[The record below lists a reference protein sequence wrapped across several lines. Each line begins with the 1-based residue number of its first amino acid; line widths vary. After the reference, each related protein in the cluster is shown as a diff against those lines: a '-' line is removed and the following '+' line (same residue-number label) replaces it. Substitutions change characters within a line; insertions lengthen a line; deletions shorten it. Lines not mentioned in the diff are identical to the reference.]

1 MGMYRDDYEPDPNE
15 PNPDSDLEKQ
25 LEREKQAK
33 KRATSMS
40 KQTHAELTKYE
51 DAEGREVVLTREDII
66 NTISSN
72 PKITDKEIKLFIE
85 LARAQKLNPFTR
97 EIFITK
103 YGDYPATFIVGKDVF
118 TKRAQSNPLFK
129 GMQAGIIVQ
138 RANSVDQ
145 REGSA
150 MFSDEMLLGGWC
162 KVYVQGY
169 DVPIYDSVSFN
180 EYAAR
185 KADGSLNSMWAS
197 KPATMIRKVAIVHAL
212 REAFPSDFQGLYDQ
226 SEMGLA
232 AQQGGE

>member
-1 MGMYRDDYEPDPNE
+1 MASKNEAIEVSPAEIASVKEKPAPIVKAEKPKKDPCA
-15 PNPDSDLEKQ
+15 LV
-25 LEREKQAK
+25 
-33 KRATSMS
+33 
-40 KQTHAELTKYE
+40 KYE
-51 DAEGREVVLTREDII
+51 DTEGREVVLTRDDVI

-72 PKITDKEIKLFIE
+72 PRITDKEIKLFIE
-85 LARAQKLNPFTR
+85 LARAQRLNPFIK

-118 TKRAQSNPLFK
+118 TKRAQANPLFR

-138 RANSVDQ
+138 RGNGVDQ

-150 MFSDEMLLGGWC
+150 TFSDEMLLGGWC

-185 KADGSLNSMWAS
+185 KADGSLNAMWAS

>member
-1 MGMYRDDYEPDPNE
+1 MASKDEVIEVIPAETSSAKTKPAPAKAEKPKKDPCA
-15 PNPDSDLEKQ
+15 LV
-25 LEREKQAK
+25 
-33 KRATSMS
+33 
-40 KQTHAELTKYE
+40 KYE
-51 DAEGREVVLTREDII
+51 DTEGREVVLTRDDVI

-72 PKITDKEIKLFIE
+72 PRITDKEIKLFIE
-85 LARAQKLNPFTR
+85 LARAQRLNPFIK

-118 TKRAQSNPLFK
+118 TKRAQANPLFK

-138 RANSVDQ
+138 RSNSVDQ

-150 MFSDEMLLGGWC
+150 MFGDEMLLGGWC

-185 KADGSLNSMWAS
+185 KSDGSLNAMWAS

-226 SEMGLA
+226 SEMGLSA
-232 AQQGGE
+232 QGGE

>member
-1 MGMYRDDYEPDPNE
+1 MATKNE
-15 PNPDSDLEKQ
+15 VIEVQPAEIASVKEKPAPIAKA
-25 LEREKQAK
+25 EKAK
-33 KRATSMS
+33 KEPCA
-40 KQTHAELTKYE
+40 LVKYE
-51 DAEGREVVLTREDII
+51 DTEGREVVLTRDDVI

-72 PKITDKEIKLFIE
+72 PRITDKEIKLFIE
-85 LARAQKLNPFTR
+85 LARAQRLNPFIK

-118 TKRAQSNPLFK
+118 TKRAQANPLFK

-138 RANSVDQ
+138 RGNGVDQ

-150 MFSDEMLLGGWC
+150 TFSDEMLLGGWC

-185 KADGSLNSMWAS
+185 KSDGTLNAMWAS

-226 SEMGLA
+226 SEMGLSA
-232 AQQGGE
+232 QGGE

>member
-1 MGMYRDDYEPDPNE
+1 MPSKSEVIEVQPAE
-15 PNPDSDLEKQ
+15 IASVKEKPAPAAKI
-25 LEREKQAK
+25 EKAK
-33 KRATSMS
+33 KEPCA
-40 KQTHAELTKYE
+40 LVKYE

-72 PKITDKEIKLFIE
+72 PRITDKEIKLFIE
-85 LARAQKLNPFTR
+85 LARAQKLNPFTK

-118 TKRAQSNPLFK
+118 TKRAQANPLFK

-138 RANSVDQ
+138 RGNAIDQ

-150 MFSDEMLLGGWC
+150 MYGDEMLLGGWC

-226 SEMGLA
+226 SEMGLSG
-232 AQQGGE
+232 QGGE

>member
-1 MGMYRDDYEPDPNE
+1 MPSKSEVIEVQPAEIASVKEKPAPAAKIEKARKEPCA
-15 PNPDSDLEKQ
+15 LV
-25 LEREKQAK
+25 
-33 KRATSMS
+33 
-40 KQTHAELTKYE
+40 KYE

-72 PKITDKEIKLFIE
+72 PRITDKEIKLFIE
-85 LARAQKLNPFTR
+85 LAKAQKLNPFTK

-118 TKRAQSNPLFK
+118 TKRAQANPLFK

-138 RANSVDQ
+138 HGSDVEN

-150 MFSDEMLLGGWC
+150 MFGDEMLLGGWC

-226 SEMGLA
+226 SEMGLSG
-232 AQQGGE
+232 QGGE

>member
-1 MGMYRDDYEPDPNE
+1 MASKNE
-15 PNPDSDLEKQ
+15 AIEVSPAEIASVKEKPASIVKA
-25 LEREKQAK
+25 EKAK
-33 KRATSMS
+33 KEPCA
-40 KQTHAELTKYE
+40 LVKYE

-72 PKITDKEIKLFIE
+72 PRITDKEIKLFIE

-138 RANSVDQ
+138 RGNAVDQ

-150 MFSDEMLLGGWC
+150 TFSDEMLLGGWC

-226 SEMGLA
+226 SEMGLSA
-232 AQQGGE
+232 QGGE

>member
-1 MGMYRDDYEPDPNE
+1 MATKNE
-15 PNPDSDLEKQ
+15 VIEVSPAEIASVKEKPAAVVKA
-25 LEREKQAK
+25 EKAK
-33 KRATSMS
+33 KEPCA
-40 KQTHAELTKYE
+40 LVKYE

-72 PKITDKEIKLFIE
+72 PRITDKEIKLFIE
-85 LARAQKLNPFTR
+85 LAKAQKLNPFTK

-118 TKRAQSNPLFK
+118 TKRAQANPLFK

-138 RANSVDQ
+138 RGNGVDQ

-150 MFSDEMLLGGWC
+150 TFSDEMLLGGWC

>member
-1 MGMYRDDYEPDPNE
+1 MATKNE
-15 PNPDSDLEKQ
+15 VIEVQPAEIASVKEKPAPIAKA
-25 LEREKQAK
+25 EKAK
-33 KRATSMS
+33 KEPCA
-40 KQTHAELTKYE
+40 LVKYE
-51 DAEGREVVLTREDII
+51 DTEGREVVLTRDDVI

-72 PKITDKEIKLFIE
+72 PRITDKEIKLFIE
-85 LARAQKLNPFTR
+85 LAKAQKLNPFTK

-118 TKRAQSNPLFK
+118 TKRAQANPNFK

-138 RANSVDQ
+138 RGNAVDQ

-185 KADGSLNSMWAS
+185 KSDGTLNAMWAS

-226 SEMGLA
+226 SEMGLSA
-232 AQQGGE
+232 QGGE

>member
-1 MGMYRDDYEPDPNE
+1 MPTKSEVIEVQPAE
-15 PNPDSDLEKQ
+15 IASVKEKPAAVVKA
-25 LEREKQAK
+25 EKAK
-33 KRATSMS
+33 KEPSA
-40 KQTHAELTKYE
+40 LVKYE

-72 PKITDKEIKLFIE
+72 PRITEKEIKLFIE

-118 TKRAQSNPLFK
+118 TKRAQANPLFK

-138 RANSVDQ
+138 RGNAVDQ

-185 KADGSLNSMWAS
+185 KSDGSLNSMWAS

-226 SEMGLA
+226 SEMGLSG
-232 AQQGGE
+232 QGGE

>member
-1 MGMYRDDYEPDPNE
+1 MPSKNE
-15 PNPDSDLEKQ
+15 VIEVQPAEIASVKEKPAAVVKA
-25 LEREKQAK
+25 EKAK
-33 KRATSMS
+33 KEPCA
-40 KQTHAELTKYE
+40 LVKYE
-51 DAEGREVVLTREDII
+51 DAEGREVVLTRDDII

-72 PKITDKEIKLFIE
+72 PRITDKEIKLFIE
-85 LARAQKLNPFTR
+85 LARAQKLNPFTK

-129 GMQAGIIVQ
+129 GMQAGVIVQ
-138 RANSVDQ
+138 RQNGVEN

-150 MFSDEMLLGGWC
+150 VFGDEMLLGGWC

-185 KADGSLNSMWAS
+185 KSDGTLNAMWAS

-226 SEMGLA
+226 SEMGLSA
-232 AQQGGE
+232 QGGE

>member
-1 MGMYRDDYEPDPNE
+1 MATKNE
-15 PNPDSDLEKQ
+15 VIEVQPAEIASVKEKPAPIAKA
-25 LEREKQAK
+25 EKAK
-33 KRATSMS
+33 KEPCA
-40 KQTHAELTKYE
+40 LVKYE
-51 DAEGREVVLTREDII
+51 DTEGREVVLTRDDVI

-72 PKITDKEIKLFIE
+72 PRITDKEIKLFIE
-85 LARAQKLNPFTR
+85 LARAQRLNPFIK

-118 TKRAQSNPLFK
+118 TKRAQANPLFK

-138 RANSVDQ
+138 RGNGVDQ

-185 KADGSLNSMWAS
+185 KADGTLNAMWAS

-226 SEMGLA
+226 SEMGLSA
-232 AQQGGE
+232 QGGE

>member
-1 MGMYRDDYEPDPNE
+1 MATKSEVIEVSPAE
-15 PNPDSDLEKQ
+15 IASVKEKPAAVVKA
-25 LEREKQAK
+25 EKAK
-33 KRATSMS
+33 KEPSA
-40 KQTHAELTKYE
+40 LVKYE

-72 PKITDKEIKLFIE
+72 PRITDKEIKLFIE
-85 LARAQKLNPFTR
+85 LARAQKLNPFTK

-129 GMQAGIIVQ
+129 GMQAGVIVQ
-138 RANSVDQ
+138 RQNGVEN

-150 MFSDEMLLGGWC
+150 VFGDEMLLGGWC

-185 KADGSLNSMWAS
+185 KTDGSLNAMWAS

-226 SEMGLA
+226 SEMGLS

>member
-1 MGMYRDDYEPDPNE
+1 MATKNE
-15 PNPDSDLEKQ
+15 VIEVQPAEIASVKEKPAPIAKA
-25 LEREKQAK
+25 EKAK
-33 KRATSMS
+33 KEPCA
-40 KQTHAELTKYE
+40 LVKYE
-51 DAEGREVVLTREDII
+51 DTEGREVVLTRDDVI

-72 PKITDKEIKLFIE
+72 PRITDKEIKLFIE
-85 LARAQKLNPFTR
+85 LARAQRLNPFIK

-118 TKRAQSNPLFK
+118 TKRAQANPLFK

-138 RANSVDQ
+138 RGNAIDQ

-150 MFSDEMLLGGWC
+150 MYGDEMLLGGWC

-226 SEMGLA
+226 SEMGLSA
-232 AQQGGE
+232 QGGE

>member
-1 MGMYRDDYEPDPNE
+1 MASKDEVIEVIPAETSSAKTKPAPAKAEKPKKDPCA
-15 PNPDSDLEKQ
+15 LV
-25 LEREKQAK
+25 
-33 KRATSMS
+33 
-40 KQTHAELTKYE
+40 KYE
-51 DAEGREVVLTREDII
+51 DTEGREVVLTRDDVI

-72 PKITDKEIKLFIE
+72 PRITDKEIKLFIE
-85 LARAQKLNPFTR
+85 LARAQRLNPFIK

-118 TKRAQSNPLFK
+118 TKRAQANPNFK
-129 GMQAGIIVQ
+129 GMQAGVIVQ
-138 RANSVDQ
+138 RQNGVEN

-150 MFSDEMLLGGWC
+150 TFGDEMLLGGWC

-226 SEMGLA
+226 SEMGLSA
-232 AQQGGE
+232 QGGE

>member
-1 MGMYRDDYEPDPNE
+1 MATKNE
-15 PNPDSDLEKQ
+15 AIEVSPAEIASVKEKPAAVVKA
-25 LEREKQAK
+25 EKAK
-33 KRATSMS
+33 KEPCA
-40 KQTHAELTKYE
+40 LVKYE
-51 DAEGREVVLTREDII
+51 DAEGREVVLTRDDII

-72 PKITDKEIKLFIE
+72 PRITEKEIKLFIE

-118 TKRAQSNPLFK
+118 TKRAQANPLFK

-138 RANSVDQ
+138 RGNGVDQ

-150 MFSDEMLLGGWC
+150 TFSDEMLIGGWC

-185 KADGSLNSMWAS
+185 KSDGTLNAMWAS

-226 SEMGLA
+226 SEMGLSA
-232 AQQGGE
+232 QGGE

>member
-1 MGMYRDDYEPDPNE
+1 MPTKNE
-15 PNPDSDLEKQ
+15 VIEVSPAEIASVKEKAAPVVKA
-25 LEREKQAK
+25 EKAK
-33 KRATSMS
+33 KEPCA
-40 KQTHAELTKYE
+40 LVKYE
-51 DAEGREVVLTREDII
+51 DTEGREVVLTRDDVI

-72 PKITDKEIKLFIE
+72 PRITDKEIKLFIE
-85 LARAQKLNPFTR
+85 LARALRLNPFIK

-118 TKRAQSNPLFK
+118 TKRAQANPLFK

-138 RANSVDQ
+138 RGNAVDQ

-185 KADGSLNSMWAS
+185 KSDGTLNAMWAS

-226 SEMGLA
+226 SEMGLSA
-232 AQQGGE
+232 QGGE

>member
-1 MGMYRDDYEPDPNE
+1 MATKNE
-15 PNPDSDLEKQ
+15 AIEVSPAEIASVKEKPAAVVKA
-25 LEREKQAK
+25 EKAK
-33 KRATSMS
+33 KEPSA
-40 KQTHAELTKYE
+40 LVKYE
-51 DAEGREVVLTREDII
+51 DAEGREVVLTRDDII

-150 MFSDEMLLGGWC
+150 MFGDEMLLGGWC

-226 SEMGLA
+226 SEMGLSA
-232 AQQGGE
+232 QGGE

>member
-1 MGMYRDDYEPDPNE
+1 MASKDEVIEVVPAETSSAKTKAAPVVKA
-15 PNPDSDLEKQ
+15 EK
-25 LEREKQAK
+25 AK
-33 KRATSMS
+33 KEPSA
-40 KQTHAELTKYE
+40 LVKYE

-72 PKITDKEIKLFIE
+72 PRITEKEIKLFIE

-118 TKRAQSNPLFK
+118 TKRAQANPNFK

-138 RANSVDQ
+138 RGNGIDQ

-150 MFSDEMLLGGWC
+150 MFGDEMLLGGWC

-185 KADGSLNSMWAS
+185 KSDGTLNAMWAS

-226 SEMGLA
+226 SEMGLSA
-232 AQQGGE
+232 QGGE

>member
-1 MGMYRDDYEPDPNE
+1 MATKNE
-15 PNPDSDLEKQ
+15 AIDVSPAEIASVKEKPAAVVKA
-25 LEREKQAK
+25 EKAK
-33 KRATSMS
+33 KEPCA
-40 KQTHAELTKYE
+40 LVKYE
-51 DAEGREVVLTREDII
+51 DTEGREVVLTRDDVI

-72 PKITDKEIKLFIE
+72 PRITDKEIKLFIE
-85 LARAQKLNPFTR
+85 LARAQRLNPFIK

-118 TKRAQSNPLFK
+118 TKRAQANPLFK

-138 RANSVDQ
+138 RGNGVDQ

-150 MFSDEMLLGGWC
+150 TFSDEMLLGGWC

-185 KADGSLNSMWAS
+185 KSDGTLNAMWAS

-226 SEMGLA
+226 SEMGLS

>member
-1 MGMYRDDYEPDPNE
+1 MPTKSEVIEVQPAE
-15 PNPDSDLEKQ
+15 IASVKEKPAAVVKA
-25 LEREKQAK
+25 EKAK
-33 KRATSMS
+33 KEPSA
-40 KQTHAELTKYE
+40 LVKYE

-72 PKITDKEIKLFIE
+72 PRITEKEIKLFIE

-118 TKRAQSNPLFK
+118 TKRAQANPLFK

-138 RANSVDQ
+138 RGNGVDQ

-150 MFSDEMLLGGWC
+150 MFGDEMLLGGWC

-185 KADGSLNSMWAS
+185 KSDGTLNTMWAS

-226 SEMGLA
+226 SEMGLSA
-232 AQQGGE
+232 QGGE

>member
-1 MGMYRDDYEPDPNE
+1 MPSKNE
-15 PNPDSDLEKQ
+15 VIEVQPAEIASVKEKPAAVVKA
-25 LEREKQAK
+25 EKAK
-33 KRATSMS
+33 KEPCA
-40 KQTHAELTKYE
+40 LVKYE

-72 PKITDKEIKLFIE
+72 PRITDKEIKLFIE
-85 LARAQKLNPFTR
+85 LAKAQKLNPFTK

-118 TKRAQSNPLFK
+118 TKRAQANPLFK

-138 RANSVDQ
+138 RGNAVDQ

-150 MFSDEMLLGGWC
+150 MYGDEMLLGGWC

-226 SEMGLA
+226 SEMGLSA
-232 AQQGGE
+232 QGGE

>member
-1 MGMYRDDYEPDPNE
+1 MATKNEGIEVSPAEIASVKEKPAAVVKAEKATKEP
-15 PNPDSDLEKQ
+15 SALV
-25 LEREKQAK
+25 
-33 KRATSMS
+33 
-40 KQTHAELTKYE
+40 KYE
-51 DAEGREVVLTREDII
+51 DAEGREVVLTRDDII

-72 PKITDKEIKLFIE
+72 PRITDKEIKLFIE
-85 LARAQKLNPFTR
+85 LARAQKLNPFTK

-150 MFSDEMLLGGWC
+150 MFGDEMLLGGWC

-185 KADGSLNSMWAS
+185 KSDGTLNAMWAS

-226 SEMGLA
+226 SEMGLSG
-232 AQQGGE
+232 QGGE

>member
-1 MGMYRDDYEPDPNE
+1 MPSKSEVIEVQPAE
-15 PNPDSDLEKQ
+15 IASVKEKPAAVVKA
-25 LEREKQAK
+25 EKAK
-33 KRATSMS
+33 KEPCA
-40 KQTHAELTKYE
+40 LVKYE

-72 PKITDKEIKLFIE
+72 PRITDKEIKLFIE
-85 LARAQKLNPFTR
+85 LAKAQKLNPFTK

-118 TKRAQSNPLFK
+118 TKRAQANPLFK

-138 RANSVDQ
+138 RGNAIDQ

-150 MFSDEMLLGGWC
+150 MYGDEMLLGGWC

-232 AQQGGE
+232 AQGGE

>member
-1 MGMYRDDYEPDPNE
+1 MPTKNE
-15 PNPDSDLEKQ
+15 AIEVSPAEIASVKEKAAPVVKA
-25 LEREKQAK
+25 EKAK
-33 KRATSMS
+33 KEPCA
-40 KQTHAELTKYE
+40 LVKYE
-51 DAEGREVVLTREDII
+51 DTEGREVVLTRDDVI

-72 PKITDKEIKLFIE
+72 PRITDKEIKLFIE
-85 LARAQKLNPFTR
+85 LARAQRLNPFIK

-129 GMQAGIIVQ
+129 GMQAGVIVQ
-138 RANSVDQ
+138 RQNGVEN

-150 MFSDEMLLGGWC
+150 VFGDEMLLGGWC

-185 KADGSLNSMWAS
+185 KSDGTLNAMWAS

-226 SEMGLA
+226 SEMGLSG
-232 AQQGGE
+232 QGGE

>member
-1 MGMYRDDYEPDPNE
+1 MPSKSEVIEVQPAE
-15 PNPDSDLEKQ
+15 IASVKEKPAAVVKA
-25 LEREKQAK
+25 EKAK
-33 KRATSMS
+33 KEPCA
-40 KQTHAELTKYE
+40 LVKYE

-72 PKITDKEIKLFIE
+72 PRITEKEIKLFIE

-118 TKRAQSNPLFK
+118 TKRAQANPLFK

-138 RANSVDQ
+138 RGNAIDQ

-150 MFSDEMLLGGWC
+150 MYGDEMLLGGWC

-185 KADGSLNSMWAS
+185 KADGSLNAMWAS

-226 SEMGLA
+226 SEMGLSG
-232 AQQGGE
+232 QGGE

>member
-1 MGMYRDDYEPDPNE
+1 MASKNE
-15 PNPDSDLEKQ
+15 AIEVSPAEIASVKEKPAPIVKA
-25 LEREKQAK
+25 EKAK
-33 KRATSMS
+33 KEPCA
-40 KQTHAELTKYE
+40 LVKYE
-51 DAEGREVVLTREDII
+51 DTEGREVVLTRDDVI

-72 PKITDKEIKLFIE
+72 PRITDKEIKLFIE
-85 LARAQKLNPFTR
+85 LARAQRLNPFIK

-118 TKRAQSNPLFK
+118 TKRAQANPLFK

-138 RANSVDQ
+138 RGNGVDQ

-150 MFSDEMLLGGWC
+150 TFSDEMLLGGWC

-185 KADGSLNSMWAS
+185 KADGTLNAMWAS

-226 SEMGLA
+226 SEMGLSA
-232 AQQGGE
+232 QGGE

>member
-1 MGMYRDDYEPDPNE
+1 MATKNE
-15 PNPDSDLEKQ
+15 AIEVSPAEIASVKEKPAPIAKA
-25 LEREKQAK
+25 EKAK
-33 KRATSMS
+33 KEPCA
-40 KQTHAELTKYE
+40 LVKYE
-51 DAEGREVVLTREDII
+51 DTEGREVVLTRDDVI

-72 PKITDKEIKLFIE
+72 PRITDKEIKLFIE
-85 LARAQKLNPFTR
+85 LARAQRLNPFIK

-118 TKRAQSNPLFK
+118 TKRAQANPLFK

-138 RANSVDQ
+138 RGNGVDQ

-150 MFSDEMLLGGWC
+150 TFSDEMLLGGWC

-185 KADGSLNSMWAS
+185 KSDGTLNAMWAS

-226 SEMGLA
+226 SEMGLSA
-232 AQQGGE
+232 QGGE

>member
-1 MGMYRDDYEPDPNE
+1 MPSKSEVIEVQPAE
-15 PNPDSDLEKQ
+15 IASVKEKPAPAAKI
-25 LEREKQAK
+25 EKAK
-33 KRATSMS
+33 KEPSA
-40 KQTHAELTKYE
+40 LVKYE

-72 PKITDKEIKLFIE
+72 PRITEKEIKLFIE

-118 TKRAQSNPLFK
+118 TKRAQANPLFK

-138 RANSVDQ
+138 RGNAVDQ

-185 KADGSLNSMWAS
+185 KADGTLNAMWAS

-226 SEMGLA
+226 SEMGLS

>member
-1 MGMYRDDYEPDPNE
+1 MASKNE
-15 PNPDSDLEKQ
+15 AIEVSPAEIASVKEKPAPIVKA
-25 LEREKQAK
+25 EKAK
-33 KRATSMS
+33 KEPCA
-40 KQTHAELTKYE
+40 LVKYE
-51 DAEGREVVLTREDII
+51 DTEGREVVLTRDDVI

-72 PKITDKEIKLFIE
+72 PRITDKEIKLFIE
-85 LARAQKLNPFTR
+85 LARAQRLNPFIK

-118 TKRAQSNPLFK
+118 TKRAQANPLFK

-138 RANSVDQ
+138 RGNGVDQ

-150 MFSDEMLLGGWC
+150 TFSDEMLLGGWC

-185 KADGSLNSMWAS
+185 KADGSLNAMWAS

-226 SEMGLA
+226 SEMGLLA
-232 AQQGGE
+232 QGGE

>member
-1 MGMYRDDYEPDPNE
+1 MPSKNE
-15 PNPDSDLEKQ
+15 AIEVSPAEIASVKEKPAPVVKA
-25 LEREKQAK
+25 EKAK
-33 KRATSMS
+33 KEPCA
-40 KQTHAELTKYE
+40 LVKYE
-51 DAEGREVVLTREDII
+51 DTEGREVVLTRDDVI

-72 PKITDKEIKLFIE
+72 PRITDKEIKLFIE
-85 LARAQKLNPFTR
+85 LARAQRLNPFIK

-118 TKRAQSNPLFK
+118 TKRAQANPLFK

-138 RANSVDQ
+138 RGNGVDQ

-150 MFSDEMLLGGWC
+150 TFSDEMLLGGWC

-185 KADGSLNSMWAS
+185 KADGTLNAMWAS

-226 SEMGLA
+226 SEMGLSA
-232 AQQGGE
+232 QGGE

>member
-1 MGMYRDDYEPDPNE
+1 MASKNDVIEVSPAE
-15 PNPDSDLEKQ
+15 IASVKEKPAAVVKA
-25 LEREKQAK
+25 EKAK
-33 KRATSMS
+33 KEPCA
-40 KQTHAELTKYE
+40 LVKYE
-51 DAEGREVVLTREDII
+51 DAEGREVVLTRDDII

-118 TKRAQSNPLFK
+118 TKRAQANPLFK

-138 RANSVDQ
+138 RGNGVDQ

-150 MFSDEMLLGGWC
+150 MFRDEMLLGGWC

-185 KADGSLNSMWAS
+185 KADGTLNAMWAS

>member
-1 MGMYRDDYEPDPNE
+1 MPSKNE
-15 PNPDSDLEKQ
+15 VIEVQPAEIASVKEKPAAVVKA
-25 LEREKQAK
+25 EKAK
-33 KRATSMS
+33 KEPCA
-40 KQTHAELTKYE
+40 LVKYE
-51 DAEGREVVLTREDII
+51 DAEGREVVLTRDDII

-72 PKITDKEIKLFIE
+72 PRITDKEIKLFIE
-85 LARAQKLNPFTR
+85 LARAQKLNPFTK

-118 TKRAQSNPLFK
+118 TKRAQANPLFK

-138 RANSVDQ
+138 RGNGVDQ

-150 MFSDEMLLGGWC
+150 TFSDEMLLGGWC

-185 KADGSLNSMWAS
+185 KSDGTLNAMWAS

-226 SEMGLA
+226 SEMGLSA
-232 AQQGGE
+232 QGGE

>member
-1 MGMYRDDYEPDPNE
+1 MATKNE
-15 PNPDSDLEKQ
+15 AIEVSPAEIASVKEKPAPVVKA
-25 LEREKQAK
+25 EKAK
-33 KRATSMS
+33 KEPSA
-40 KQTHAELTKYE
+40 LVKYE
-51 DAEGREVVLTREDII
+51 DAEGREVVLTRDDII

-150 MFSDEMLLGGWC
+150 MFGDEMLLGGWC

-212 REAFPSDFQGLYDQ
+212 REAFPSDFQGLYD
-226 SEMGLA
+226 
-232 AQQGGE
+232 

>member
-1 MGMYRDDYEPDPNE
+1 MATKNE
-15 PNPDSDLEKQ
+15 VIEVQPAEIASVKEKPAPIAKA
-25 LEREKQAK
+25 EKAK
-33 KRATSMS
+33 KEPCA
-40 KQTHAELTKYE
+40 LVKYE
-51 DAEGREVVLTREDII
+51 DTEGREVVLTRDDVI

-72 PKITDKEIKLFIE
+72 PRITDKEIKLFIE
-85 LARAQKLNPFTR
+85 LARAQRLNPFIK

-118 TKRAQSNPLFK
+118 TKRAQANPLFK

-138 RANSVDQ
+138 RGNGVDQ

-150 MFSDEMLLGGWC
+150 TFSDEMLLGGWC

-185 KADGSLNSMWAS
+185 KADGTLNAMWAS

-226 SEMGLA
+226 SEMGLSA
-232 AQQGGE
+232 QGGE

>member
-1 MGMYRDDYEPDPNE
+1 MPTKNE
-15 PNPDSDLEKQ
+15 AIEVSPAEIASVKEKPAAAAKI
-25 LEREKQAK
+25 EKAK
-33 KRATSMS
+33 KEPCA
-40 KQTHAELTKYE
+40 LVKYE

-66 NTISSN
+66 STISSN
-72 PKITDKEIKLFIE
+72 PRITDKEIKLFIE
-85 LARAQKLNPFTR
+85 LARAQRLNPFIK

-118 TKRAQSNPLFK
+118 TKRAQANPLFK

-138 RANSVDQ
+138 RGNGVDQ

-150 MFSDEMLLGGWC
+150 TFSDEMLLGGWC

-226 SEMGLA
+226 SEMGLS

>member
-1 MGMYRDDYEPDPNE
+1 MATKNE
-15 PNPDSDLEKQ
+15 AIEVSPAEIASVKEKPAAVVKA
-25 LEREKQAK
+25 EKAK
-33 KRATSMS
+33 KEPCA
-40 KQTHAELTKYE
+40 LVKYE
-51 DAEGREVVLTREDII
+51 DAEGREVVLTRDDII

-72 PKITDKEIKLFIE
+72 PRITDKEIKLFIE

-118 TKRAQSNPLFK
+118 TKRAQANPLFK

-138 RANSVDQ
+138 RGNAVDQ

-185 KADGSLNSMWAS
+185 KTDGSLNAMWAS

-226 SEMGLA
+226 SEMGLSA
-232 AQQGGE
+232 QGGE

>member
-1 MGMYRDDYEPDPNE
+1 MATKNE
-15 PNPDSDLEKQ
+15 VIEVSPAEIASVKEKPASIVKA
-25 LEREKQAK
+25 EKAK
-33 KRATSMS
+33 KEPCA
-40 KQTHAELTKYE
+40 LVKYE
-51 DAEGREVVLTREDII
+51 DTEGREVVLTRDDVI

-72 PKITDKEIKLFIE
+72 PRITDKEIKLFIE
-85 LARAQKLNPFTR
+85 LARAQRLNPFVK

-118 TKRAQSNPLFK
+118 TKRAQANPLFK

-138 RANSVDQ
+138 RGNAVDQ

-185 KADGSLNSMWAS
+185 KTDGSLNAMWAS

-226 SEMGLA
+226 SEMGLSA
-232 AQQGGE
+232 QGGE

>member
-1 MGMYRDDYEPDPNE
+1 MATKNE
-15 PNPDSDLEKQ
+15 VIEVQPAEIASVKEKPAPIAKA
-25 LEREKQAK
+25 EKAK
-33 KRATSMS
+33 KEPCA
-40 KQTHAELTKYE
+40 LVKYE
-51 DAEGREVVLTREDII
+51 DTEGREVVLTRDDVI

-72 PKITDKEIKLFIE
+72 PRITDKEIKLFIE
-85 LARAQKLNPFTR
+85 LARAQRLNPFIK

-118 TKRAQSNPLFK
+118 TKRAQANPLFK

-138 RANSVDQ
+138 RGNAVDQ

-185 KADGSLNSMWAS
+185 KADGTLNAMWAS

-226 SEMGLA
+226 SEMGLS

>member
-1 MGMYRDDYEPDPNE
+1 MASKNE
-15 PNPDSDLEKQ
+15 VIEVSPAEIASVKEKPAPIAKA
-25 LEREKQAK
+25 EKAK
-33 KRATSMS
+33 KEPSA
-40 KQTHAELTKYE
+40 LVKYE
-51 DAEGREVVLTREDII
+51 DAEGREVVLTRDDII

-72 PKITDKEIKLFIE
+72 PRITDKEIKLFIE
-85 LARAQKLNPFTR
+85 LAKAQKLNPFTK

-118 TKRAQSNPLFK
+118 TKRAQANPNFK

-138 RANSVDQ
+138 RGNGVDQ

-185 KADGSLNSMWAS
+185 KSDGTLNAMWAS

-226 SEMGLA
+226 SEMGLSA
-232 AQQGGE
+232 QGGE

>member
-1 MGMYRDDYEPDPNE
+1 MATKNE
-15 PNPDSDLEKQ
+15 AIEVSPAEIASVKEKPAAVVKA
-25 LEREKQAK
+25 EKAK
-33 KRATSMS
+33 KEPCA
-40 KQTHAELTKYE
+40 LVKYE
-51 DAEGREVVLTREDII
+51 DAEGREVVLTRDDII

-72 PKITDKEIKLFIE
+72 PRITEKEIKLFIE

-138 RANSVDQ
+138 RGNGVDQ

-150 MFSDEMLLGGWC
+150 TFSDEMLLGGWC

-185 KADGSLNSMWAS
+185 KTDGSLNAMWAS